1 MTNLQ
6 SKKKQ
11 LKVCILDMHHH
22 KLTCKLW
29 PFILCK
35 AGVDTQ
41 QLVVYLFTSR
51 FSALQYRSEISGQ
64 RTRKT
69 HAPFLRKRV
78 LKNACF
84 YTRLRAFDARV
95 FFCYSLT
102 SMAFF
107 SFFSQ
112 QKARQEPGPTNTAK
126 NISADK
132 QICRYIFG
140 HAHGV
145 DKRPTFTRIFLLWT
159 ECKRKQY

>member
-1 MTNLQ
+1 MTNLR

-64 RTRKT
+64 RVFSFVIHSHQWHSSPSSLNKRQDKSQVLQTPLKIFPPT
-69 HAPFLRKRV
+69 NKFADTFLAMHMV
-78 LKNACF
+78 LTNV
-84 YTRLRAFDARV
+84 RLLLEY
-95 FFCYSLT
+95 FCYGPNVNENNT
-102 SMAFF
+102 SHRF
-107 SFFSQ
+107 SVII
-112 QKARQEPGPTNTAK
+112 ACAV
-126 NISADK
+126 A
-132 QICRYIFG
+132 
-140 HAHGV
+140 V
-145 DKRPTFTRIFLLWT
+145 
-159 ECKRKQY
+159 